1 MNSLYTEITTILTSC
16 GFKEEK
22 VNNSS
27 FVTSFTR
34 KKLLGNLVFLI
45 KNIDTDSSDS
55 NLTKQIVDAG
65 REWCLGKSNG
75 ESGLNLILFH
85 DGQVQYDHIKGQ
97 VDSTFIHKAICQS
110 ITGINTRN
118 GALIQEKTWVV
129 IGAVR
134 KALKLMDMKNEKK

>member
-55 NLTKQIVDAG
+55 KLIKQIVDAG
-65 REWCLGKSNG
+65 REWCLGKSA
-75 ESGLNLILFH
+75 SGLNLILFH
-85 DGQVQYDHIKGQ
+85 DGQVQYDHIKDQ
-97 VDSTFIHKAICQS
+97 VDSKFIHKAICQS